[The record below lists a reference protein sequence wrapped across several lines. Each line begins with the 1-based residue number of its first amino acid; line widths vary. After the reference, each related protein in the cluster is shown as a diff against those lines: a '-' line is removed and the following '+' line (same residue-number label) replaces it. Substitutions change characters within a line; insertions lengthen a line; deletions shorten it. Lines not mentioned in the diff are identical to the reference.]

1 MELVNIIINIIFTIS
16 IYIFFT
22 MTISCLVCAIVNG
35 LYLGYRGLYPQLL
48 TRNRVFPMAHLSTVP
63 ASPRGSPESLGMSPG
78 KVINMD
84 VGDGLKM
91 SKLYKYIYIYNINI
105 ILYLIL

>member
-1 MELVNIIINIIFTIS
+1 
-16 IYIFFT
+16 
-22 MTISCLVCAIVNG
+22 
-35 LYLGYRGLYPQLL
+35 
-48 TRNRVFPMAHLSTVP
+48 MAHLSTVP

-91 SKLYKYIYIYNINI
+91 SKLYKYICIYNIIYTYIYI
-105 ILYLIL
+105 IVWKLDVKRFEISDLQLK

>member
-1 MELVNIIINIIFTIS
+1 
-16 IYIFFT
+16 
-22 MTISCLVCAIVNG
+22 
-35 LYLGYRGLYPQLL
+35 
-48 TRNRVFPMAHLSTVP
+48 MAHLRTVP

-91 SKLYKYIYIYNINI
+91 SKLYKYIYIYNIIYMIYIYIYYCLNI
-105 ILYLIL
+105 VKRFEISDLQQVGYELVAIACSLQGTLSASHRSQCVQS

>member
-1 MELVNIIINIIFTIS
+1 
-16 IYIFFT
+16 
-22 MTISCLVCAIVNG
+22 MTISYLSCAIVNG

-91 SKLYKYIYIYNINI
+91 SKLYKYICIYNIYI
-105 ILYLIL
+105 YTYIYILLFENWM